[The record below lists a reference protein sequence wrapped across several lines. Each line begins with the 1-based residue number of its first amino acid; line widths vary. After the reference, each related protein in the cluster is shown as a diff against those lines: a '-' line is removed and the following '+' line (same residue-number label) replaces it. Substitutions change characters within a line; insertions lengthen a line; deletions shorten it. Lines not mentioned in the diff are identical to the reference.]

1 MKINLLDSS
10 IYNLISAGEVVEN
23 PASVVK
29 ELVENSIDAGA
40 SNVSVYI
47 EDGGIKSIEVVDD
60 GLGIKKEE
68 IGKTILPHATSKISS
83 QEDLYTISTLGFR
96 GEALASIS
104 AVAEVEINSKY
115 YEEDFASRLYSKNG
129 ITEITDSAHAV
140 GTSIKVSNLFFN
152 TPARYKFLASKT
164 TEEGYVTKLM
174 FKLILANPNIAINYY
189 VDGKLTYASSGE
201 GLKSA
206 VEAVFLPKIANSF
219 IEVEE
224 TPGDDNVRITG
235 YISPADVF
243 KNNRNF
249 QIVILNGRVITD
261 QTISATIHNAYGS
274 RLMSRCF
281 PIYVLNIVMP
291 FDEVD
296 VNVHPNKKEVRFQN
310 ARKVYGK
317 IYRTI
322 LRVLEGYEIQ
332 KTQKLVADFSEFS
345 QEKEENLAKREP
357 IGEENSDRG
366 AEKLEKPKMTFE
378 DALSLVRGNAFNVNL
393 MSESSVVGTPIITKK
408 PKIEGEFNYDFSLS
422 TKKSAE
428 IDPFTPEKKEE
439 KHSVFIQE
447 LPNISLE
454 KELAVDVKN
463 YTVVGQFFDTYL
475 AIECNE
481 KIIFIDQHAMHE
493 RILFDNLMESFKN
506 RAVSV
511 QPMMIP
517 YVFEGSVD
525 EIGAILENKE
535 TLLEMG
541 FEIEPFG
548 VNTIRISSVPLLLAD
563 KLDLSRLFTDI
574 AEEIKMGKLSTL
586 RDLGKDKL
594 ATMACKAAIKGGK
607 ALDNEQIELVMKYF
621 NEGNMPLQCPH
632 GRPTA
637 IVYTKK
643 EFEKLFRRRV

>member
-115 YEEDFASRLYSKNG
+115 FEEDFASRLYSKNG
-129 ITEITDSAHAV
+129 LTEITDSAHAV

-152 TPARYKFLASKT
+152 TPARYKFLASKS

-174 FKLILANPNIAINYY
+174 FKLILANPNVAINYY

-224 TPGDDNVRITG
+224 TPGEDNVRITG

-249 QIVILNGRVITD
+249 QIVILNGRDITD
-261 QTISATIHNAYGS
+261 QTISATIQNAYGS

-345 QEKEENLAKREP
+345 QENEENLAKREP
-357 IGEENSDRG
+357 IGEENSNRG

-378 DALSLVRGNAFNVNL
+378 DALSLVRGNTANVNL
-393 MSESSVVGTPIITKK
+393 MSESSVVGTPIVAKK
-408 PKIEGEFNYDFSLS
+408 PKIEGEFSYDFSFSAKQS
-422 TKKSAE
+422 TE
-428 IDPFTPEKKEE
+428 INPFTPEKKEE

-447 LPNISLE
+447 MPNIALE

>member
-115 YEEDFASRLYSKNG
+115 FEEDFASRLYSKNG
-129 ITEITDSAHAV
+129 VTEITDSAHAV

-152 TPARYKFLASKT
+152 TPARYKFLASKS

-174 FKLILANPNIAINYY
+174 FKLILANPNVAINYY
-189 VDGKLTYASSGE
+189 VDGRLTYASSGE

-224 TPGDDNVRITG
+224 TPGEDNVRITG

-261 QTISATIHNAYGS
+261 QTISATIQNAYGS

-345 QEKEENLAKREP
+345 QENEENLAKREP
-357 IGEENSDRG
+357 IGEENSNRG
-366 AEKLEKPKMTFE
+366 VEKLEKPKMTFE
-378 DALSLVRGNAFNVNL
+378 DALSLVRGNTANVNF
-393 MSESSVVGTPIITKK
+393 MSESSVVGTPIVAKK
-408 PKIEGEFNYDFSLS
+408 PKIEGEFSYDFSFSAKQS
-422 TKKSAE
+422 TE
-428 IDPFTPEKKEE
+428 INPFTSEREGE

-447 LPNISLE
+447 MPNIALE

>member
-115 YEEDFASRLYSKNG
+115 FEEDFASRLYSKNG
-129 ITEITDSAHAV
+129 VTEITDSAHAV

-152 TPARYKFLASKT
+152 TPARYKFLASKS

-224 TPGDDNVRITG
+224 TLGEDNVRITG

-261 QTISATIHNAYGS
+261 QTISATIQNAYGS

-345 QEKEENLAKREP
+345 HKNEENLAKREP
-357 IGEENSDRG
+357 IGEENGDRG
-366 AEKLEKPKMTFE
+366 TEKSEKPKMTFE
-378 DALSLVRGNAFNVNL
+378 DALSLVRGNTLNSNF
-393 MSESSVVGTPIITKK
+393 MSQSSVVGTPIVAKK
-408 PKIEGEFNYDFSLS
+408 PKTEGEFSYDFSLS
-422 TKKSAE
+422 SGQTTE
-428 IDPFTPEKKEE
+428 VDPITQGKQEE
-439 KHSVFIQE
+439 KRSVFIQE
-447 LPNISLE
+447 LPNISFE

-463 YTVVGQFFDTYL
+463 YKVVGQFFDTYL

-493 RILFDNLMESFKN
+493 RILFDNLIESFKN

-517 YVFEGSVD
+517 YIFEGSID
-525 EIGAILENKE
+525 EIGAILDNKDN
-535 TLLEMG
+535 LLEMG

-563 KLDLSRLFTDI
+563 RIDLSRLFADI

-607 ALDNEQIELVMKYF
+607 VLDNEQIEMVMKYF
-621 NEGNMPLQCPH
+621 NDGNMPLQCPH

>member
-224 TPGDDNVRITG
+224 TPGEDNVRITG

-249 QIVILNGRVITD
+249 QIVILNGRIITD

-378 DALSLVRGNAFNVNL
+378 DALSLVRGKAFNVNV
-393 MSESSVVGTPIITKK
+393 MSESSVVGAPIITKN
-408 PKIEGEFNYDFSLS
+408 PKIEGEFSYDFSFS

-428 IDPFTPEKKEE
+428 IDTFTPEKKEE
-439 KHSVFIQE
+439 KPSVFIQE

-607 ALDNEQIELVMKYF
+607 ALDNEQIEMVMKYF

>member
-115 YEEDFASRLYSKNG
+115 FEEDFASRLYSKNG
-129 ITEITDSAHAV
+129 VTEITDSAHAV

-152 TPARYKFLASKT
+152 TPARYKFLASKS

-224 TPGDDNVRITG
+224 TLGEDNVRITG

-261 QTISATIHNAYGS
+261 QTISATIQNAYGS

-345 QEKEENLAKREP
+345 HKNEENLAKREP
-357 IGEENSDRG
+357 IGEENGDRG
-366 AEKLEKPKMTFE
+366 TEKSEKPKMTFE
-378 DALSLVRGNAFNVNL
+378 DALSLVRGNTLNSNF
-393 MSESSVVGTPIITKK
+393 MSQSSVVGTPIVAKK
-408 PKIEGEFNYDFSLS
+408 PKAEGEFSYDFSLS
-422 TKKSAE
+422 SGQTTE
-428 IDPFTPEKKEE
+428 VDPITQGKQEE
-439 KHSVFIQE
+439 KRSVFIQE
-447 LPNISLE
+447 LPNISFE

-493 RILFDNLMESFKN
+493 RILFDNLIESFKN

-517 YVFEGSVD
+517 YIFEGSID
-525 EIGAILENKE
+525 EIGAILDNKDN
-535 TLLEMG
+535 LLEMG

-563 KLDLSRLFTDI
+563 RIDLSRLFADI

-607 ALDNEQIELVMKYF
+607 VLDNEQIEMVMKYF
-621 NEGNMPLQCPH
+621 NDGNMPLQCPH